1 MKQKVFVMI
10 VAIGASTLFGCS
22 KYGDEFDEYMLEQET
37 QGTIENATKIFGN
50 IDPNQDWNSI
60 NSGSITITANASLD
74 DIVKVQVLTESPFF
88 NSNSKVLSEAE
99 ASNGDVVTLK
109 YDAPN
114 CYSQLVAA
122 CVNRKGVYHIQVF
135 DVNDTQVKF
144 STANAAR
151 MTRASGSEAPTF
163 TSIVLNAP
171 RKSFNALRAEQG
183 ASCTINGN
191 TYTEWANSGWENELM
206 WEPADGQTF
215 DNGWKMDTEK
225 NKGHIYRDINGFADG
240 EEANVKAI
248 LNEFL
253 VKKANDKYSVN
264 GKKNNIRLIR
274 NSQFFTLNKN
284 YVTTNGKDPLTLI
297 PIQAWTLDFK
307 KNYVYYYYY
316 KDSDIPAGMDEVAYI
331 KTLPKYKAI
340 QIERVATSD
349 ESNNGVLFRRQEF
362 LLPYYK
368 ENPKEGVVE
377 ASAIFPAGYKVGFL
391 NMKRFSDDYK
401 ANNNGC
407 TYGDGRLNF
416 AVNHIKGHFNS
427 AIDKTLGGSTLEGL
441 QWEDPRIALFT
452 ANDKTYMC
460 FEDGSDCNF
469 CDMVIEIGGGI
480 AEKLEETPEPEAEA
494 YTMCF
499 EDRPQTADYDLND
512 VVLRCIRHSP
522 TELQLTLVATG
533 ADDDVYI
540 RGAKGWQY
548 NDQEVHAIFHA
559 TEPGKSGHRF
569 VNTEKGSQKV
579 DVMSGFVTV
588 QEGLTIPEYLKDVY
602 IENKTTG
609 RTVKLSQK
617 GEYPF
622 AIIVPQEFDYPM
634 EHTTITRVYKE
645 FLTWAQNVNE
655 SKDWYIYAEANQF
668 FPSLFKNWNN

>member
-1 MKQKVFVMI
+1 MKKRTVLFLA
-10 VAIGASTLFGCS
+10 VAVTLAGCS
-22 KYGDEFDEYMLEQET
+22 KYGDEFDEYMQEQEI
-37 QGTIENATKIFGN
+37 QGTIDNATKIFGA

-60 NSGSITITANASLD
+60 NSGSITITANANLD

-88 NSNSKVLSEAE
+88 NSESKVLSEAT
-99 ASNGDVVTLK
+99 AKKGDVVTLK

-215 DNGWKMDTEK
+215 DNGWKMDEK
-225 NKGHIYRDINGFADG
+225 ENKGHIFRDINGFADG

-253 VKKANDKYSVN
+253 VKKANDKYSVS

-480 AEKLEETPEPEAEA
+480 ANELDEKPEVEAEA

-512 VVLRCIRHSP
+512 VVLRCKRDKGEIW
-522 TELQLTLVATG
+522 LTLVATG
-533 ADDDVYI
+533 ADDDVVI
-540 RGAKGWQY
+540 RGAEGWDY
-548 NDQEVHAIFHA
+548 NNKEVHEIFGK
-559 TEPGKSGHRF
+559 TEPDTNGRRF
-569 VNTEKGSQKV
+569 INTVKGGVKMDPVSAVVKNV
-579 DVMSGFVTV
+579 K
-588 QEGLTIPEYLKDVY
+588 EGMTIPEYLKNIY
-602 IENKTTG
+602 IENRTTN
-609 RTVKLSQK
+609 RIVELSKQ
-617 GEYPF
+617 GEYPLV
-622 AIIVPQEFDYPM
+622 IIVPQDFEYPM
-634 EHTTITRVYKE
+634 ERTSITGAYKQ
-645 FLTWAQNVNE
+645 FLEWAHDVTA
-655 SKDWYIYAEANQF
+655 SKDWYIHAEANQY
-668 FPSLFKNWNN
+668 FPSLFKKSDQ